1 MSTAPLAIDHQ
12 FAPRGASWAARS
24 PRLAVYG
31 LLVVCAIL
39 IGLIETTQNYLRA
52 ELQSRAFSWRIG
64 LVDALPSWIILASL
78 VPAVVAVSRRARL
91 DRPQPGSAIALH
103 LGAALLFALTHE
115 TLMAI
120 FMSWRWDDMSRLSL
134 YFWKMLTGYLAL
146 DFVVYWGIVGG
157 YYALDYAREL
167 RRREVAASQLK
178 ASLSEARLQ
187 ALRAQLNPHFL
198 FNTLNAISV
207 LAMKGDGA
215 RVTHTLSLLSDLLRL
230 TIDGLP
236 QEVSLAQE
244 IELTDRYLE
253 IQRVRFPDRLLVDRE
268 IAPDVEEAL
277 VPSLLLQPIVE
288 NAVLHGVARRV
299 EGGRIV
305 LRARR
310 IGDDLELQVC
320 DTGPGFSR
328 DAAPEGIGL
337 SNTRA
342 RLEQL
347 YGDAQRVTCR
357 NGEQGACVTIVLPFH
372 QTSEIELKEV
382 VWAG

>member
-1 MSTAPLAIDHQ
+1 VSTAPLTLDGR
-12 FAPRGASWAARS
+12 FAPLGASWAARS
-24 PRLAVYG
+24 PRLAIYG
-31 LLVVCAIL
+31 LLLVCAIL
-39 IGLIETTQNYLRA
+39 IGLIETTQSYLRA

-64 LVDALPSWIILASL
+64 LMDALPSWIVLAAL

-91 DRPQPGSAIALH
+91 DRPRPGSAIALH
-103 LGAALLFALTHE
+103 MGAAVLFALTHE

-120 FMSWRWDDMSRLSL
+120 FMSWRWNDMGRLGM
-134 YFWKMLTGYLAL
+134 YFWKMVTAYLAL

-167 RRREVAASQLK
+167 RRREIASSQLK

-207 LAMKGDGA
+207 LAMKGEGA
-215 RVTHTLSLLSDLLRL
+215 RVTHTLSLLSELLRL
-230 TIDGLP
+230 TIEGLP

-244 IELTDRYLE
+244 LELTDRYLE
-253 IQRVRFPDRLLVDRE
+253 IQQVRFPDRLLIERDIPPE
-268 IAPDVEEAL
+268 VEEAL
-277 VPSLLLQPIVE
+277 VPSLLLQPVVE
-288 NAVLHGVARRV
+288 NAVLHGVSRRV
-299 EGGRIV
+299 EGGRIT

-310 IGDDLELQVC
+310 VGDELELQVC
-320 DTGPGFSR
+320 DTGPGFQR
-328 DAAPEGIGL
+328 TAGREGIGL

-347 YGDAQRVTCR
+347 YGDAQRVTCS
-357 NGEQGACVTIVLPFH
+357 NDSGACVTIVLPFH
-372 QTSEIELKEV
+372 ESSVMKEAA
-382 VWAG
+382 WAG

>member
-1 MSTAPLAIDHQ
+1 MFTTAT
-12 FAPRGASWAARS
+12 RS
-24 PRLAVYG
+24 QRVAVYSV
-31 LLVVCAIL
+31 LVACAVL

-64 LVDALPSWIILASL
+64 LVDALPSWILLAAL

-91 DRPQPGSAIALH
+91 DRPRPGIAIATH
-103 LGAALLFALTHE
+103 MGAALLFALIHE
-115 TLMAI
+115 SVMAV
-120 FMSWRWDDMSRLSL
+120 FMSWRWDDTGRFGL
-134 YFWKMLTGYLAL
+134 YLWKMATGYLAL

-167 RRREVAASQLK
+167 RRREVTASQLQ

-207 LAMKGDGA
+207 LAMKGDSA
-215 RVTHTLSLLSDLLRL
+215 RVTRTLTLLSELLRL

-236 QEVSLAQE
+236 QEVPLAQE

-253 IQRVRFPDRLLVDRE
+253 IQRIRFPDRLAVERD
-268 IAPDVEEAL
+268 IPIDVQDAL
-277 VPSLLLQPIVE
+277 VPSLVLQPLVE
-288 NAVLHGVARRV
+288 NAVLHGVSRTV
-299 EGGRIV
+299 DGGCIT

-310 IGDDLELQVC
+310 RGTDLELQVC
-320 DTGPGFSR
+320 DTGPGFAR
-328 DAAPEGIGL
+328 GATREGIGL

-347 YGDAQRVTCR
+347 YGTSQRVTCENR
-357 NGEQGACVTIVLPFH
+357 DAGACVSIVLPFRAA
-372 QTSEIELKEV
+372 TTAEEA

>member
-1 MSTAPLAIDHQ
+1 MSTAPLTLDQ
-12 FAPRGASWAARS
+12 RFAPRGASWAARS

-31 LLVVCAIL
+31 LFVACAIL

-64 LVDALPSWIILASL
+64 LLDALPSWIILASL

-91 DRPQPGSAIALH
+91 DRPRPATAIAMH
-103 LGAALLFALTHE
+103 MGAALLFALTHE

-120 FMSWRWDDMSRLSL
+120 FMSWRWNDMGRLSM
-134 YFWKMLTGYLAL
+134 YFWKMLSGYLAL
-146 DFVVYWGIVGG
+146 DLVVYWGIVGG

-167 RRREVAASQLK
+167 RRREIAASQLK

-230 TIDGLP
+230 TINGLP

-253 IQRVRFPDRLLVDRE
+253 IQRVRFPDRLFVDRD
-268 IAPDVEEAL
+268 IPLDVEDAL

-288 NAVLHGVARRV
+288 NAVLHGVARQV
-299 EGGRIV
+299 EGGRIL

-310 IGDDLELQVC
+310 VGEELELQVC
-320 DTGPGFSR
+320 DTGPGFKR
-328 DAAPEGIGL
+328 DPGREGIGL

-347 YGDAQRVTCR
+347 YGDAQRVTCQNR
-357 NGEQGACVTIVLPFH
+357 DGGACVSIVLPFR
-372 QTSEIELKEV
+372 QASDLKEA

>member
-1 MSTAPLAIDHQ
+1 MSTAPLTIDGR
-12 FAPRGASWAARS
+12 FPPLGASWAARS

-31 LLVVCAIL
+31 LLLACAIL
-39 IGLIETTQNYLRA
+39 IGLIETTQSYLRA

-91 DRPQPGSAIALH
+91 DRPHPGTAIAMH
-103 LGAALLFALTHE
+103 MVAALLFALTHE

-120 FMSWRWDDMSRLSL
+120 FMSWRWNDMARLSM
-134 YFWKMLTGYLAL
+134 YFWKMLAGYLAL
-146 DFVVYWGIVGG
+146 DLVVYWGIVGG

-167 RRREVAASQLK
+167 RRREIAASQLK

-215 RVTHTLSLLSDLLRL
+215 RVTQTLSLLSDLLRL

-236 QEVSLAQE
+236 QEVPLAQE

-253 IQRVRFPDRLLVDRE
+253 IQRVRFPDRLAVDRE
-268 IAPDVEEAL
+268 IPPEVEDAL
-277 VPSLLLQPIVE
+277 VPSLLLQPVVE
-288 NAVLHGVARRV
+288 NAVLHGVARQV
-299 EGGRIV
+299 EGGRIM

-310 IGDDLELQVC
+310 LGEELELQVC
-320 DTGPGFSR
+320 DTGPGFDR
-328 DAAPEGIGL
+328 DGREGIGL

-347 YGDAQRVTCR
+347 YGDGQRVTCQNR
-357 NGEQGACVTIVLPFH
+357 EHGACVTIVLPFR
-372 QTSEIELKEV
+372 QTSDIKEAA
-382 VWAG
+382 WAG

>member
-1 MSTAPLAIDHQ
+1 VSTAPLTLDQ
-12 FAPRGASWAARS
+12 RFAPRGASWAARS

-31 LLVVCAIL
+31 LFVVCATL

-64 LVDALPSWIILASL
+64 LLDALPSWIILASL

-91 DRPQPGSAIALH
+91 DRPGPGPAIAIH
-103 LGAALLFALTHE
+103 MGAALLFALTHE

-120 FMSWRWDDMSRLSL
+120 FMSWRWDDMGRLSM

-146 DFVVYWGIVGG
+146 DVVVYWGIVGG

-167 RRREVAASQLK
+167 RRREVTASQLK

-187 ALRAQLNPHFL
+187 ALQAQLNPHFL

-230 TIDGLP
+230 TINGLP
-236 QEVSLAQE
+236 QEVTLAQE

-253 IQRVRFPDRLLVDRE
+253 IQRVRFPDRLFVDRE
-268 IAPDVEEAL
+268 IPPDVEDAL

-288 NAVLHGVARRV
+288 NAVLHGVSREV
-299 EGGRIV
+299 EGGRIL

-310 IGDDLELQVC
+310 VGEALELQVC
-320 DTGPGFSR
+320 DTGPGFKR
-328 DAAPEGIGL
+328 EPGREGIGL

-347 YGDAQRVTCR
+347 YGDAQRVTCENR
-357 NGEQGACVTIVLPFH
+357 DRGACVSIVLPFR
-372 QTSEIELKEV
+372 QTSDPKEV

>member
-1 MSTAPLAIDHQ
+1 VFTTAT
-12 FAPRGASWAARS
+12 RS
-24 PRLAVYG
+24 QRLAVYG
-31 LLVVCAIL
+31 LLVLCAIL

-64 LVDALPSWIILASL
+64 LVDALPSWIVLASL
-78 VPAVVAVSRRARL
+78 VPAVVAVARRARL
-91 DRPQPGSAIALH
+91 DRPAPGGAIAAH
-103 LGAALLFALTHE
+103 LIAALVFALTHE
-115 TLMAI
+115 TLMAV
-120 FMSWRWDDMSRLSL
+120 FMSWRWDDTNRFSL
-134 YFWKMLTGYLAL
+134 YFWKMVTGYLAL
-146 DFVVYWGIVGG
+146 DFVVYWGMVGG
-157 YYALDYAREL
+157 YYALHSAREL
-167 RRREVAASQLK
+167 RRREVAASQLQ

-207 LAMKGDGA
+207 LAMKGDSA

-236 QEVSLAQE
+236 QEVPLAQE

-253 IQRVRFPDRLLVDRE
+253 IQRVRFPDRLMVERD
-268 IAPDVEEAL
+268 IAPDVEDAL
-277 VPSLLLQPIVE
+277 VPSLVLQPIVE

-299 EGGRIV
+299 EGGRIT

-310 IGDDLELQVC
+310 RGDDLELQVC
-320 DTGPGFSR
+320 DTGPGFELSAGR
-328 DAAPEGIGL
+328 EGIGL

-342 RLEQL
+342 RLAQL
-347 YGDAQRVTCR
+347 YGDAQRLTCE
-357 NGEQGACVTIVLPFH
+357 NGDRGACVSILLPFRAAIL
-372 QTSEIELKEV
+372 EEA

>member
-1 MSTAPLAIDHQ
+1 MSTAPLTFDQ
-12 FAPRGASWAARS
+12 RFAPLGASWAARS
-24 PRLAVYG
+24 PRLAIYG
-31 LLVVCAIL
+31 LLLLCAIL

-64 LVDALPSWIILASL
+64 LLDALPSWIILASL

-91 DRPQPGSAIALH
+91 DRPRPGTAIATH
-103 LGAALLFALTHE
+103 MAAALLFALTHE

-120 FMSWRWDDMSRLSL
+120 LMSWRWNDTERLSM
-134 YFWKMLTGYLAL
+134 YFWKMLSGYLAL
-146 DFVVYWGIVGG
+146 DVVVYWGIVGG

-167 RRREVAASQLK
+167 RRREIAASQLK

-207 LAMKGDGA
+207 LAMKGDGT
-215 RVTHTLSLLSDLLRL
+215 RVTHTLSMLSELLRL

-236 QEVSLAQE
+236 QEISLSQE
-244 IELTDRYLE
+244 MDLTDRYLE
-253 IQRVRFPDRLLVDRE
+253 IQRVRFPDRLFVDRE
-268 IAPDVEEAL
+268 IPPDVEDAL
-277 VPSLLLQPIVE
+277 VPSLLLQPLVE

-310 IGDDLELQVC
+310 TGDELELQVC

-328 DAAPEGIGL
+328 DAGREGIGL

-347 YGDAQRVTCR
+347 YGDAQRVTCQNR
-357 NGEQGACVTIVLPFH
+357 EHGACVTIVLPFH
-372 QTSEIELKEV
+372 QTSEIKEAA
-382 VWAG
+382 WAG